1 VPTRLLH
8 PIRNWQQMTV
18 AEQTQIRNLLLVLIP
33 VMVLTVFTVGMFKL
47 SLTQPLRVAAP
58 FVFSALSYKPHGDGV
73 VCPGEVLSWPVQF
86 TIQRAPVMV
95 ISVRS
100 IWDVDDNQTA
110 TLRPGEIIPGSL
122 QFTNYTETTE
132 VSRTAEMMIPTLPPG
147 EYQVRSAAQ
156 EFNSQA
162 AAYAVPF
169 TVEDGCPPLPETT
182 P

>member
-1 VPTRLLH
+1 VAHRYVARAYRAWSYGLTEAERGTVRTAVVALPFLL
-8 PIRNWQQMTV
+8 IGI
-18 AEQTQIRNLLLVLIP
+18 AAIGLL
-33 VMVLTVFTVGMFKL
+33 MY
-47 SLTQPLRVAAP
+47 SLTRPLRVEAP
-58 FVFSALSYKPHGDGV
+58 FVFSAPSYAPLNSGP
-73 VCPGEVLSWPVQF
+73 VCPGDVLQWPVEF

-110 TLRPGEIIPGSL
+110 TLRQGEFISGAL
-122 QFTNYTETTE
+122 QFTNYTETTQ
-132 VSRTAEMMIPTLPPG
+132 VSRTAEMVVPTLPPG

-169 TVEDGCPPLPETT
+169 RVEDGCPPLEVT